1 MLSQS
6 LALAESG
13 RSPNAQNVG
22 TVMEN
27 ETNPYEPS
35 ASHGILKDPR
45 RKLSGF
51 FRGVRNGFFWSL
63 PVFVVLSIF
72 ISNYGRNPPPIH
84 AAMIEAFQIPAI
96 WMLISGLVAAVA
108 DRSKI

>member
-1 MLSQS
+1 
-6 LALAESG
+6 
-13 RSPNAQNVG
+13 
-22 TVMEN
+22 MEN

-35 ASHGILKDPR
+35 VSHGIVNVPR

-72 ISNYGRNPPPIH
+72 ISNY
-84 AAMIEAFQIPAI
+84 
-96 WMLISGLVAAVA
+96 
-108 DRSKI
+108 D

>member
-1 MLSQS
+1 MRS
-6 LALAESG
+6 
-13 RSPNAQNVG
+13 RSPNAQDVG

-35 ASHGILKDPR
+35 ASHGILNVPR

-96 WMLISGLVAAVA
+96 WMLSSGLVAAVA